1 MYPTTTADND
11 PEKQHALPSWRL
23 IGGLWVQSIHQH
35 GPSKRHASPGKS
47 HRACRLARSKHT
59 EVAAGGWTAAF
70 ARGSALNMTPM
81 IAQFYLPLTG
91 DSREDLGMT
100 PRQDG
105 DRRFS
110 ASALLRY
117 QLSHLT
123 RYQFRPPMQSR
134 LVLLT
139 GRTKQSPGLY
149 TGTYVFIQNAVC
161 YPSRTYPIP

>member
-1 MYPTTTADND
+1 
-11 PEKQHALPSWRL
+11 
-23 IGGLWVQSIHQH
+23 
-35 GPSKRHASPGKS
+35 
-47 HRACRLARSKHT
+47 
-59 EVAAGGWTAAF
+59 
-70 ARGSALNMTPM
+70 MTPM
-81 IAQFYLPLTG
+81 LAQFYLPLTG

-161 YPSRTYPIP
+161 YPSRTYPHTVTHWSVDSPASHSCAAFLRLSLSLEIFLKKSLCGPFFFFFMDRFALLFCSTYAMSCPPLRSLSAPAVLLT